1 MNVEDKSHTFLSY
14 DLAMKFGN
22 HYKDVVGQKWLSLLL
37 DDYYSKKPKKPKN
50 LSYNHCGR
58 RET

>member
-22 HYKDVVGQKWLSLLL
+22 HLLLL
-37 DDYYSKKPKKPKN
+37 DYYYSKKPKKPKD
-50 LSYNHCGR
+50 LSYTHCGR